1 MDEKL
6 FHTHKDIHNPN
17 NPYPDFVR
25 QAAKRT
31 KVPIELLTRKKYC
44 GKSANGKG
52 DKHHIL
58 DKSLFPKK
66 GTPTISVSKE
76 KHFELQCLLA
86 KATTLQ
92 GYLDYEQAVKAECPE
107 IKDSIAQIYWQRIE
121 SLHTPWRIRLAVWAK
136 KIFPSIRFR

>member
-6 FHTHKDIHNPN
+6 FHAHKDTYNPN

-31 KVPIELLTRKKYC
+31 KVPIELLTRKKYR

-66 GTPTISVSKE
+66 GTPTVSVSKD

-86 KATTLQ
+86 QATTSQ
-92 GYLDYEQAVKAECPE
+92 GYLDCEQAVKAECSE
-107 IKDSIAQIYWQRIE
+107 IVSGGEHSHKYDRSAVERVAQIRSERYLR
-121 SLHTPWRIRLAVWAK
+121 
-136 KIFPSIRFR
+136 

>member
-1 MDEKL
+1 MNEKL
-6 FHTHKDIHNPN
+6 SYAHKDTHNLN
-17 NPYPDFVR
+17 NPYPEFVR

-31 KVPIELLTRKKYC
+31 KVPIELLTRKKYR

-66 GTPTISVSKE
+66 GTPTISVSKD

-86 KATTLQ
+86 QAITLQ
-92 GYLDYEQAVKAECPE
+92 GYMDYEQAVKTECPK
-107 IKDSIAQIYWQRIE
+107 IQDPIAQIYWQRIE
-121 SLHTPWRIRLAVWAK
+121 SLHTPWRIRLAAWAK
-136 KIFPSIRFR
+136 EVFRGCIL

>member
-1 MDEKL
+1 MNEKL
-6 FHTHKDIHNPN
+6 FHEYKDIYNPN

-44 GKSANGKG
+44 GKSADGKG

-66 GTPTISVSKE
+66 GTPTNTSSFNACSPK
-76 KHFELQCLLA
+76 LQPY
-86 KATTLQ
+86 KAT
-92 GYLDYEQAVKAECPE
+92 
-107 IKDSIAQIYWQRIE
+107 
-121 SLHTPWRIRLAVWAK
+121 
-136 KIFPSIRFR
+136 

>member
-6 FHTHKDIHNPN
+6 FHAHKDTHNPN
-17 NPYPDFVR
+17 NPYPEFVR

-31 KVPIELLTRKKYC
+31 KVPIELLTRKRYS

-52 DKHHIL
+52 DNHHIL

-86 KATTLQ
+86 QATTLQ
-92 GYLDYEQAVKAECPE
+92 GYMDYEQAVKAECPE
-107 IKDSIAQIYWQRIE
+107 IQAPIAQIYWQRIE
-121 SLHTPWRIRLAVWAK
+121 FLRTPWRIRVVEWLKA
-136 KIFPSIRFR
+136 IFRFYTP